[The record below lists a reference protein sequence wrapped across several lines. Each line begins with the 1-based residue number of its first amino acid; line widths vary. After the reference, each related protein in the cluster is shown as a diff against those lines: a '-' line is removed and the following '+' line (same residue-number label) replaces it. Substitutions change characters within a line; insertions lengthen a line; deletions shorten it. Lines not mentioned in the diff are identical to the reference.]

1 MSDIASALP
10 RWQGKTLWARDR
22 AAPLREFVRTEAAS
36 ALMLV
41 AGIVIAI
48 IWANVSDA
56 SYESFWHTRFYLGI
70 GSAGI
75 DQDLRN
81 WLNSGLMTLF
91 FLVVGLETRRELDLG
106 DLRERRRFVL
116 PIVTGLLGMA
126 FPVAIYLAFNAGR
139 PGAHGWGVAMST
151 DTALALGL
159 LALFGREVPD
169 RMRVFVLTV
178 FVVDDLG
185 ALLVIAFVYSD
196 KIVVTPLLI
205 AVIAFAVMLVAVR
218 FRLQRRWVFA
228 VLGIVVWG
236 ALRASGVDPVVAGL
250 AIGLAAPAYSPART
264 ELEDATGLVRAF
276 REQPTPE
283 LAREAKQG
291 LTSTLSPN
299 ARLQSFYHP
308 WTSYLIVPLFA
319 LANAGVVLSGSF
331 LAHAYTAPI
340 TLGVLVGYVAGKPV
354 AVTVSSW
361 VVARLSHGEVR
372 PPIGK
377 AAVLGSG
384 TIAGIGFTAALLIAT
399 RAFSGQDLAEAKLG
413 ALSAVVV
420 AAGLTWG
427 VLRVTQLLPAQRR
440 ARLLLGDTRLIQD
453 LIPAVDPERDHIRGP
468 KQALITVI
476 EFGDFECPYCGQAE
490 PVVRDILTDTTIRYV
505 WRHLPLTDVHLRAQ
519 LAAEASEAAA
529 AQGAFWPMHDLLLQ
543 HQDALTML
551 DLRGYAESLGL
562 NADRFGDELERHVY
576 ETRVAQDLESADLSG
591 VSGTPTFFINGQRHY
606 GAFDLPTLT
615 EAIRV
620 ARERATTGT
629 APDWAPDEVDPK
641 DFPDDAT
648 EETPAE
654 DAAG

>member
-1 MSDIASALP
+1 MADIASALP

-22 AAPLREFVRTEAAS
+22 SAPLREFLRTEAAS
-36 ALMLV
+36 ALILVTGILV
-41 AGIVIAI
+41 AIV
-48 IWANVSDA
+48 WANVSDA

-70 GSAGI
+70 GSTGI
-75 DQDLRN
+75 NQDLRD

-116 PIVTGLLGMA
+116 PIVTGLTGMA
-126 FPVAIYLAFNAGR
+126 IPLAVYLAFNAGR
-139 PGAHGWGVAMST
+139 PSAHGWGVAMST

-159 LALFGREVPD
+159 LAMFGREVPD

-178 FVVDDLG
+178 FVVDDIG

-196 KIVVTPLLI
+196 KIVFAPLVV
-205 AVIAFAVMLVAVR
+205 AVAAFALMLASQ
-218 FRLQRRWVFA
+218 RLGVQRRSLFM

-250 AIGLAAPAYSPART
+250 AIGLVIPAYSPSR
-264 ELEDATGLVRAF
+264 EDLEDATGLVRQF

-283 LAREAKQG
+283 LARTARQG
-291 LTSTLSPN
+291 LTAALSPN

-308 WTSYLIVPLFA
+308 WTSFLIVPLFG
-319 LANAGVVLSGSF
+319 LANAGVVLNGSF
-331 LAHAYTAPI
+331 LATAYTAPI
-340 TLGVLVGYVAGKPV
+340 TLGVLVGYVAGKPIAV
-354 AVTVSSW
+354 VLSSWAVT
-361 VVARLSHGEVR
+361 RLSHGKIQ

-399 RAFSGQDLAEAKLG
+399 RAFTGQDLAEAKLG

-427 VLRVTQLLPAQRR
+427 VLRVTQLLPAEKRT
-440 ARLLLGDTRLIQD
+440 RLLLGDTRLIQD
-453 LIPAVDPERDHIRGP
+453 LIPAVDPDHDHIRGP
-468 KQALITVI
+468 KQSLLTII
-476 EFGDFECPYCGQAE
+476 EFGDFECPFCGQAE

-505 WRHLPLTDVHLRAQ
+505 WRHLPLTDVHPRAQ
-519 LAAEASEAAA
+519 LAAEASEAAG
-529 AQGAFWPMHDLLLQ
+529 AQDAFWPMHDLLLQ
-543 HQDALTML
+543 HQDALTMM

-562 NADRFGDELERHVY
+562 DVDRFRDDMERHAY
-576 ETRVAQDLESADLSG
+576 ETRVAQDVESADLSG

-606 GAFDLPTLT
+606 GAFDLATLT
-615 EAIRV
+615 AAMQT
-620 ARERATTGT
+620 ARERALTGQ

-648 EETPAE
+648 EEAPAS
-654 DAAG
+654 

>member
-1 MSDIASALP
+1 VADVASALP

-22 AAPLREFVRTEAAS
+22 AAPLREFLRTEAAS
-36 ALMLV
+36 ALILV
-41 AGIVIAI
+41 SAIVIAI
-48 IWANVSDA
+48 VWANISDA
-56 SYESFWHTRFYLGI
+56 SYESFWHTRFYLGV

-75 DQDLRN
+75 DQDLRT

-106 DLRERRRFVL
+106 DLRERRRFTL
-116 PIVTGLLGMA
+116 PIVTGLMGMA
-126 FPVAIYLAFNAGR
+126 IPIAIYLAFNAGR
-139 PGAHGWGVAMST
+139 PSAHGWGVAMST

-196 KIVVTPLLI
+196 KIVMMPLVI
-205 AVIAFAVMLVAVR
+205 AVIAYAVMVAAVR
-218 FRLQRRWVFA
+218 LRLQRRWVFA

-291 LTSTLSPN
+291 LTATLSPN
-299 ARLQSFYHP
+299 SRLQSFYHP

-340 TLGVLVGYVAGKPV
+340 TLGVLIGYVAGKPI
-354 AVTVSSW
+354 AVMVSSW
-361 VVARLSHGEVR
+361 LVTRLSHGKVR
-372 PPIGK
+372 PPIGT

-399 RAFSGQDLAEAKLG
+399 RAFSGEDLAEAKVG

-427 VLRVTQLLPAQRR
+427 VLRVTQLLPAERR

-453 LIPAVDPERDHIRGP
+453 LIPAVDPEMDHIRGP
-468 KQALITVI
+468 KQALMTVI

-490 PVVRDILTDTTIRYV
+490 PVVRDILTDTSIRYV
-505 WRHLPLTDVHLRAQ
+505 WRHLPLTDVHPRAQ
-519 LAAEASEAAA
+519 LAAEASEAAG
-529 AQGAFWPMHDLLLQ
+529 AQDAFWPMHDLLLR
-543 HQDALTML
+543 HQDALTMT

-562 NADRFGDELERHVY
+562 DADQFGDELERHVY
-576 ETRVAQDLESADLSG
+576 AHRVAQDVESADLSG

-615 EAIRV
+615 EAIQV
-620 ARERATTGT
+620 ARERAITGT
-629 APDWAPDEVDPK
+629 APDWAPDEVDPE
-641 DFPDDAT
+641 DFP
-648 EETPAE
+648 E
-654 DAAG
+654 DVGGDTSS

>member
-1 MSDIASALP
+1 VSEIASALP

-22 AAPLREFVRTEAAS
+22 SAPLREFVRTEAAS

-41 AGIVIAI
+41 AGIVAAI
-48 IWANVSDA
+48 VWANVSDA

-70 GSAGI
+70 GPAGI
-75 DQDLRN
+75 SQDLRT

-116 PIVTGLLGMA
+116 PVITGLTGMA
-126 FPVAIYLAFNAGR
+126 IPIAIYLAFNAGR
-139 PGAHGWGVAMST
+139 PSAHGWGVAMST

-196 KIVVTPLLI
+196 KIVVMPLVV
-205 AVIAFAVMLVAVR
+205 AVAVYALMLVAVR
-218 FRLQRRWVFA
+218 LRLQRRSVFV

-236 ALRASGVDPVVAGL
+236 LLRAAGVDPVVAGL
-250 AIGLAAPAYSPART
+250 AIGLAVPAYSPSRS
-264 ELEDATGLVRAF
+264 ELEDATGLVRRF

-283 LAREAKQG
+283 LARTARAG
-291 LTSTLSPN
+291 LTAALSPN

-319 LANAGVVLSGSF
+319 LANAGVVLNGSF
-331 LAHAYTAPI
+331 LASAYTAPI
-340 TLGVLVGYVAGKPV
+340 TLGVLIGYVVGKPV
-354 AVTVSSW
+354 AVMGSSW
-361 VVARLSHGEVR
+361 VVTRLSHGKIV
-372 PPIGK
+372 PPIGW

-399 RAFSGQDLAEAKLG
+399 RAFTGQDLAEAKLG

-420 AAGLTWG
+420 AAGLTWA
-427 VLRVTQLLPAQRR
+427 VLRVTQRLPAEKR

-453 LIPAVDPERDHIRGP
+453 LIPAVDPDHDHIRGP
-468 KQALITVI
+468 KMALLTVI

-505 WRHLPLTDVHLRAQ
+505 WRHLPLTDVHPRAQ
-519 LAAEASEAAA
+519 IAAEAAEAAA
-529 AQGAFWPMHDLLLQ
+529 AQDAFWPMHDLLLQ
-543 HQDALTML
+543 HQDALTMA
-551 DLRGYAESLGL
+551 DLTGYARSLGL
-562 NADRFGDELERHVY
+562 DVDRFNGDLERHMFD
-576 ETRVAQDLESADLSG
+576 TRVAQDVESADLSG

-615 EAIRV
+615 EAIQV
-620 ARERATTGT
+620 ARERALTGT
-629 APDWAPDEVDPK
+629 PPDWAPDEVDPE
-641 DFPDDAT
+641 DY
-648 EETPAE
+648 AE
-654 DAAG
+654 DRA

>member
-1 MSDIASALP
+1 VADLASALP

-22 AAPLREFVRTEAAS
+22 AAPLREFLRTEAAS
-36 ALMLV
+36 ALILV
-41 AGIVIAI
+41 AGILAAI
-48 IWANVSDA
+48 VWANASDA
-56 SYESFWHTRFYLGI
+56 AYESFWHTRFYLGV
-70 GSAGI
+70 GPMGI
-75 DQDLRN
+75 NQDLRT

-116 PIVTGLLGMA
+116 PIVTGLTGMA
-126 FPVAIYLAFNAGR
+126 IPLAIYLAFNAGR
-139 PGAHGWGVAMST
+139 PSAHGWGVAMST

-178 FVVDDLG
+178 FVVDDIG

-196 KIVVTPLLI
+196 KIVVMPLVV
-205 AVIAFAVMLVAVR
+205 AVAAFALMFVSQ
-218 FRLQRRWVFA
+218 RLRLRRRWVFV

-250 AIGLAAPAYSPART
+250 AIGLAVPAYSPSR
-264 ELEDATGLVRAF
+264 EDLEDATGLVRQF

-283 LAREAKQG
+283 LARTARQG
-291 LTSTLSPN
+291 LTAALSPN
-299 ARLQSFYHP
+299 SRLQSFYHP
-308 WTSYLIVPLFA
+308 WTSFLIVPLFG
-319 LANAGVVLSGSF
+319 LANAGVVLNGSF

-340 TLGVLVGYVAGKPV
+340 TLGVLVGYVAGKPI
-354 AVTVSSW
+354 AVVVSSW
-361 VVARLSHGEVR
+361 AVTRLSHGKIQ

-399 RAFSGQDLAEAKLG
+399 RAFTGQDLAEAKLG
-413 ALSAVVV
+413 ALSAVLV
-420 AAGLTWG
+420 AAGLTWA
-427 VLRVTQLLPAQRR
+427 VLRVTQLLPTEKRT
-440 ARLLLGDTRLIQD
+440 RLLLGDTRLIQD
-453 LIPAVDPERDHIRGP
+453 LIPAVDPDHDHIRGP
-468 KQALITVI
+468 RQALLTII
-476 EFGDFECPYCGQAE
+476 EFGDFECPFCGQAE

-505 WRHLPLTDVHLRAQ
+505 WRHLPLTDVHPRAQ
-519 LAAEASEAAA
+519 LAAEASEAAG

-543 HQDALTML
+543 HQDALTMV
-551 DLRGYAESLGL
+551 DLAGYAESLGL
-562 NADRFGDELERHVY
+562 DTGRFRDEMERHVY

-606 GAFDLPTLT
+606 GAFDLATLT
-615 EAIRV
+615 AAIETV
-620 ARERATTGT
+620 RERALTGQ

-648 EETPAE
+648 EEAPAS
-654 DAAG
+654 

>member
-1 MSDIASALP
+1 MADIASALP

-22 AAPLREFVRTEAAS
+22 SAPLREFLRTEAAS
-36 ALMLV
+36 ALILV
-41 AGIVIAI
+41 TGILAAI
-48 IWANVSDA
+48 VWANVSDA

-70 GSAGI
+70 GSTGI
-75 DQDLRN
+75 NQDLRD

-116 PIVTGLLGMA
+116 PIVTGLTGMA
-126 FPVAIYLAFNAGR
+126 IPLAIYLAFNAGR
-139 PGAHGWGVAMST
+139 PSAHGWGVAMST

-159 LALFGREVPD
+159 LAMFGREVPD

-178 FVVDDLG
+178 FVVDDIG

-196 KIVVTPLLI
+196 KIVITPLVV
-205 AVIAFAVMLVAVR
+205 AVAAFALMLASQ
-218 FRLQRRWVFA
+218 RLRVQRRSVFV

-250 AIGLAAPAYSPART
+250 AIGLAIPAYSPSR
-264 ELEDATGLVRAF
+264 EDLEDATGLVRQF

-283 LAREAKQG
+283 LARTARQG
-291 LTSTLSPN
+291 LTAALSPN

-308 WTSYLIVPLFA
+308 WTSFLIVPLFG
-319 LANAGVVLSGSF
+319 LANAGVVLNGSF
-331 LAHAYTAPI
+331 LATAYTAPI
-340 TLGVLVGYVAGKPV
+340 TLGVLVGYVAGKPI
-354 AVTVSSW
+354 AVMLSSW
-361 VVARLSHGEVR
+361 VVTRLSHGKIQ

-399 RAFSGQDLAEAKLG
+399 RAFTGQDLAEAKLG
-413 ALSAVVV
+413 ALSAVLV

-427 VLRVTQLLPAQRR
+427 VLRVTQLLPAEKRT
-440 ARLLLGDTRLIQD
+440 RLLLGDTRLIQD
-453 LIPAVDPERDHIRGP
+453 LIPAVDPDHDHIRGP
-468 KQALITVI
+468 KQALLTII
-476 EFGDFECPYCGQAE
+476 EFGDFECPFCGQAE

-505 WRHLPLTDVHLRAQ
+505 WRHLPLTDVHPRAQ
-519 LAAEASEAAA
+519 LAAEASEAAG
-529 AQGAFWPMHDLLLQ
+529 AQDAFWPMHDLLLQ
-543 HQDALTML
+543 HQDALTMM

-562 NADRFGDELERHVY
+562 DMDRFRDDMERHAY
-576 ETRVAQDLESADLSG
+576 ETRVAQDVESADLSG

-606 GAFDLPTLT
+606 GAFDLATLT
-615 EAIRV
+615 AAMQT
-620 ARERATTGT
+620 ARERALTGQ

-648 EETPAE
+648 EEAPAS
-654 DAAG
+654 